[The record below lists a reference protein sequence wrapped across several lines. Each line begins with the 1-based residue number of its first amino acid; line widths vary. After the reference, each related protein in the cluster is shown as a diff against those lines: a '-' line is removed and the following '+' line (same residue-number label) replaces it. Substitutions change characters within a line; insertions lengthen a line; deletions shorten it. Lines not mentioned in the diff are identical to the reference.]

1 MKRTLS
7 ILTASLAFA
16 TTANANFYIGPKIG
30 ANYNVGEYTEFDTGG
45 TWNVSSKGGAGAA
58 FIGGL
63 NFGYDYLMDS
73 QIYVAIDGAVLFN
86 TLKNEV
92 NKSKGPGFNQSSIL
106 KSSLNYAIALQVG
119 YQMPNKV
126 TPYVSLGGYGGRYN
140 LEIQNNSGTAQGGI
154 AANSCTNTKKTIF
167 AFNPG
172 FGVKYPMGDNLL
184 TSIQYDYVA
193 GGNVSKTIP
202 DTASTPNYWSYSSK
216 IRQHNVTL
224 ALLYS
229 F

>member
-16 TTANANFYIGPKIG
+16 TTANANFYIGPKIR
-30 ANYNVGEYTEFDTGG
+30 ANYNVGEYTEGFSSYT
-45 TWNVSSKGGAGAA
+45 VSSKGGAGAA

-73 QIYVAIDGAVLFN
+73 QIYVAIDGAILFN

-92 NKSKGPGFNQSSIL
+92 NRVKTATANMTVFL

-140 LEIQNNSGTAQGGI
+140 MEIQNNASTAVGGVASNTAQS
-154 AANSCTNTKKTIF
+154 AKKTIF

-172 FGVKYPMGDNLL
+172 LGVKYYMSDNLL

-193 GGNVSKTIP
+193 GGSVSKQLT
-202 DTASTPNYWSYSSK
+202 DASNNQWTYSSK